1 MEKPISQETIKNT
14 DNHRLQDKRFTF
26 KWLKHL
32 VFDSV
37 TQGPVKELKDY
48 SDYHMTVKEY
58 LVYIGIALLGLAG
71 LTYIFY
77 RSLWIWLL
85 LAPLSLF
92 FPRYRKKQLIH
103 QQKQELLLQFKE
115 ALYVIA
121 ASLTAG
127 KSVEMAFRS
136 ALADLRI
143 LYIDPETPIIKELE
157 IIIRKMEL
165 NGTIEEALINF
176 AKRCHLEDVRSFTDV
191 FVTCKRRGGNMV
203 EVIKNTSNTVAD
215 KIRTREEIETLI
227 TEKKFEQKVLNAMPV
242 VMVFILKSSSPEFME
257 PVYTTVMGRVGMT
270 LAVALFVL
278 AYVAS
283 DKIMKIE
290 V

>member
-1 MEKPISQETIKNT
+1 MEKTISQQSSKDAAGHGT
-14 DNHRLQDKRFTF
+14 QDKRFTF
-26 KWLKHL
+26 LKL
-32 VFDSV
+32 KAFLFDSV
-37 TQGPVKELKDY
+37 VKGSVKELKDY
-48 SDYHMTVKEY
+48 NEYHMTVKAY
-58 LVYIGIALLGLAG
+58 LISTAMAWLALAG
-71 LTYIFY
+71 LTYVFY

-85 LAPLSLF
+85 LSPLALL
-92 FPRYRKKQLIH
+92 FPRYWKKQLISK
-103 QQKQELLLQFKE
+103 QKQELLLQFKE

-136 ALADLRI
+136 ALSDLRI

-165 NGTIEEALINF
+165 NGTIEDALMNF
-176 AKRCHLEDVRSFTDV
+176 AKRCHLEDVRSFADV

-227 TEKKFEQKVLNAMPV
+227 TEKKFEQKVLNAMPI
-242 VMVFILKSSSPEFME
+242 VMIFILKSSSPEFME
-257 PVYTTVMGRVGMT
+257 PVYTTAMGRMGMT
-270 LAVALFVL
+270 VAVVLFVL
-278 AYVAS
+278 AYGAS

>member
-1 MEKPISQETIKNT
+1 M
-14 DNHRLQDKRFTF
+14 DKTPVPEITKTAAMSEAQNKSFTF
-26 KWLKHL
+26 SKAKEY

-37 TQGPVKELKDY
+37 LKGSAKELKDY
-48 SDYHMTVKEY
+48 NAYQMSPREY
-58 LVYIGIALLGLAG
+58 LLSVGVALAVLAG
-71 LTYIFY
+71 LTYVFY

-85 LAPLSLF
+85 VSPLSLL
-92 FPRYRKKQLIH
+92 FPRCRKKQRIGR
-103 QQKQELLLQFKE
+103 QKQELLLQFKE

-136 ALADLRI
+136 ALSDLRI

-165 NGTIEEALINF
+165 NGTIEEALQNF
-176 AKRCHLEDVRSFTDV
+176 SKRAHLEDVRSFTDV

-203 EVIKNTSNTVAD
+203 EVIKNTSNTIAD

-227 TEKKFEQKVLNAMPV
+227 TEKKFEQKVLNAMPI
-242 VMVFILKSSSPEFME
+242 VMIFILKSSSPEFME
-257 PVYTTVMGRVGMT
+257 PVYTTAMGRLGMT
-270 LAVALFVL
+270 VAVVLFIL
-278 AYVAS
+278 AYAAS

>member
-1 MEKPISQETIKNT
+1 MEKAGAPKEAGNAPDHGPK
-14 DNHRLQDKRFTF
+14 DKRFTLAGIRHF
-26 KWLKHL
+26 AY
-32 VFDSV
+32 DSV
-37 TQGPVKELKDY
+37 VKGSARELKDY
-48 SDYHMTVKEY
+48 DEYQMTVREY
-58 LVYIGIALLGLAG
+58 LVYTAIALLGLAG
-71 LTYIFY
+71 LTYVFY

-85 LAPLSLF
+85 LCPLSLL
-92 FPRYRKKQLIH
+92 FPRYRKKQLISR
-103 QQKQELLLQFKE
+103 QKQELLLQFKE

-136 ALADLRI
+136 ALSDLRI

-165 NGTIEEALINF
+165 NGTIEDALQNF
-176 AKRCHLEDVRSFTDV
+176 SKRAHLEDVRSFSDV

-227 TEKKFEQKVLNAMPV
+227 TEKKFEQKVLNAMPI
-242 VMVFILKSSSPEFME
+242 VMIFILKSSSPEFME
-257 PVYTTVMGRVGMT
+257 SVYTTAMGRVGMT
-270 LAVALFVL
+270 IAVVLFVL

>member
-1 MEKPISQETIKNT
+1 MEKPITQEPQKVEKDRSLTE
-14 DNHRLQDKRFTF
+14 KRFSVF
-26 KWLKHL
+26 KIKEYA
-32 VFDSV
+32 FDSV
-37 TQGPVKELKDY
+37 VKGSVKELKDY
-48 SDYHMTVKEY
+48 DEYQMTVKEY
-58 LVYIGIALLGLAG
+58 LLYTLAALGVLGL
-71 LTYIFY
+71 LTYVFY
-77 RSLWIWLL
+77 RTLWIFLL
-85 LAPLSLF
+85 ISPLALF
-92 FPRYRKKQLIH
+92 FPKYQKKQLILK
-103 QQKQELLLQFKE
+103 QKQELLLQFKE
-115 ALYVIA
+115 ALYVIS

-136 ALADLRI
+136 ALSDLKI
-143 LYIDPETPIIKELE
+143 LYIDPDTPIIKELE

-165 NGTIEEALINF
+165 NGTIEDALMNF
-176 AKRCHLEDVRSFTDV
+176 AKRCHLEDVRSFADV

-227 TEKKFEQKVLNAMPV
+227 TEKKLEQKVLNAMPI

-257 PVYTTVMGRVGMT
+257 PVYTTAMGRMGMT
-270 LAVALFVL
+270 VAVIMFVM
-278 AYVAS
+278 AYVVS